1 LTLETAS
8 MANRGPRLPRG
19 VRLRHDRVRDRWVL
33 LAPERI
39 FELDE
44 IGVEIL
50 KRCDG
55 RLTVEEI
62 AGALAAAFG
71 AAPEEVR
78 PDIESFLK
86 DFADKRVIDL

>member
-1 LTLETAS
+1 
-8 MANRGPRLPRG
+8 MADRSPRLPRG
-19 VRLRHDRVRDRWVL
+19 VRLRHDHVRDRWIL

-62 AGALAAAFG
+62 VGALAVEFAAS
-71 AAPEEVR
+71 PEEVR
-78 PDIESFLK
+78 ADIESFLK
-86 DFADKRVIDL
+86 DFADKRVVDL

>member
-1 LTLETAS
+1 
-8 MANRGPRLPRG
+8 MADRNPRLPRG
-19 VRLRHDRVRDRWVL
+19 VRLRHDHVRDRWIL

-62 AGALAAAFG
+62 VGALAVEFAAS
-71 AAPEEVR
+71 PEEVR
-78 PDIESFLK
+78 ADIESFLK
-86 DFADKRVIDL
+86 DFADKRVVDL

>member
-1 LTLETAS
+1 LTGENTV
-8 MANRGPRLPRG
+8 MADRSPRLPRG
-19 VRLRHDRVRDRWVL
+19 VRLRHDHVRDRWIL

-62 AGALAAAFG
+62 AGALAVEFG
-71 AAPEEVR
+71 ASPEEVR
-78 PDIESFLK
+78 ADIESFLK
-86 DFADKRVIDL
+86 DFADKRVVDL